1 MLTSV
6 RALPLCCL
14 LCLSLMTSQGFASM
28 VFDTIFMIQH
38 WVCFRGAAAPSAV
51 LDPEPLLVND
61 CLVAEHAT
69 ASSAAQGTV

>member
-6 RALPLCCL
+6 LALPLCCL
-14 LCLSLMTSQGFASM
+14 LCLSFMTSQGFASM

-38 WVCFRGAAAPSAV
+38 WVCFRGAAASLVV

-61 CLVAEHAT
+61 CLVA